1 MQTNKNGIGVPAWA
15 EIIPFEH
22 DEVILGMEVLYKH
35 FHLPRIREVFFMA
48 SFLIS
53 AEDSLIW
60 YPILFDTPHNAVRAV
75 AIWLTVLIVIGYVV
89 AYSLLKNRPEWEKV
103 KKFLFVGIIGFFAAV
118 AVTLLIFNFLEDG
131 IVPILF
137 YPILVLILALSASGL
152 MLSFKKNKTTG
163 IIAAILVG
171 LAILATLICIGVHF
185 ASGKAAEANW
195 ITNDAVR
202 SLWLYVFAALA
213 IAALIFTALYLG
225 RKDKTGFT
233 TRSIAYAAISLAL
246 SFALSYLRVLKMP
259 QGGAITIA
267 SLLPIMIYSIV
278 FGVKKGVFA
287 GMIYGFLQAIQDP
300 YILHPAQFVLDYPA
314 AFACIGLAGL
324 FTTLGV
330 LKDSPRLQFLFG
342 ALVAGV
348 GRFLMHFLSGIFAF
362 GAFAPEGMN
371 VALYSLSYQAAFVFP
386 DLAICIFVGILL
398 FSSKSF
404 VMLIKIAQ
412 VTY

>member
-1 MQTNKNGIGVPAWA
+1 MTGI
-15 EIIPFEH
+15 
-22 DEVILGMEVLYKH
+22 LT
-35 FHLPRIREVFFMA
+35 
-48 SFLIS
+48 S
-53 AEDSLIW
+53 AENSVIW
-60 YPILFDTPHNAVRAV
+60 YPILFDTPYNAVRAV
-75 AIWLTVLIVIGYVV
+75 AIWLTLAIVIGYIV
-89 AYSLLKNRPEWEKV
+89 AFALLKDRPEWQKV
-103 KKFLFVGIIGFFAAV
+103 RKFLFIGIIGFFSVV
-118 AVTLLIFNFLEDG
+118 AITLLTFNFVEDG
-131 IVPILF
+131 IVAILF
-137 YPILVLILALSASGL
+137 YPILFLILAVAASGL
-152 MLSFKKNKTTG
+152 MLSFRKEKATYIASG
-163 IIAAILVG
+163 ILIG
-171 LAILATLICIGVHF
+171 MGILATLICIGIHF

-195 ITNDAVR
+195 ITNDDVH
-202 SLWLYVFAALA
+202 SVWLYVFAALM
-213 IAALIFTALYLG
+213 IGALIFTALYLG

-324 FTTLGV
+324 FVVLGV
-330 LKDSPRLQFLFG
+330 LRESPRLQFILG
-342 ALVAGV
+342 ALVAGA

-371 VALYSLSYQAAFVFP
+371 VALYSLSYQAMFVLP
-386 DLAICIFVGILL
+386 DLAICIFVGVLL

-404 VMLIKIAQ
+404 VLLIKRAQ
-412 VTY
+412 VKY